1 MIQVTSSLTGKKGM
15 EHIEKLEHL
24 VPPTSHLFNS
34 TVQNCAPQYNIR
46 ARHVM
51 LDHIRK
57 FSLRAFLLFILTF
70 SLILALGANW
80 YRACKATQRNVDEL
94 IRLSVETEKKGKR
107 QRTIV
112 IVYYDND
119 LVWLEDEKRL
129 APTFPSLD
137 PEPESIFSWL
147 NDYAG
152 VELFESPTAIEFM
165 VVGYDESKITDEMVE
180 RVNQLNSVK
189 QIWIRDCSGSLT
201 YESTREL
208 IRKRFPNAT
217 PASLEWLPP
226 FGNPIP

>member
-1 MIQVTSSLTGKKGM
+1 MIGLNLKRFSLESVREIGVASIGRSS
-15 EHIEKLEHL
+15 
-24 VPPTSHLFNS
+24 P
-34 TVQNCAPQYNIR
+34 NINNLQ
-46 ARHVM
+46 ARYVM

-57 FSLRAFLLFILTF
+57 FSLRAFLLVILTF